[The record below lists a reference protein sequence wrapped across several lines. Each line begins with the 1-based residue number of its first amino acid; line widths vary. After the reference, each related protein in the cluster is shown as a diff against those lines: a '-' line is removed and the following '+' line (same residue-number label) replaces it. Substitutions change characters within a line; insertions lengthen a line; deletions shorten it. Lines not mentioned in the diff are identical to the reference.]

1 MLENFTAYLSSPV
14 GTIEIVGT
22 ETEIKAVNFRENAEN
37 SDLNNEI
44 LPELI
49 KTCVAQLEA
58 YFEGKRQ
65 VFDFTFQ
72 QKGTDFQQKVWA
84 ELLHIPFGKTI
95 SYLELAKRIGDV
107 KSIRAVG
114 TTNGKNQIGIIVPCH
129 RVIGSNGDLTG
140 YAGGLWRKRWLL
152 EHEQKVAHGLQA
164 LF

>member
-1 MLENFTAYLSSPV
+1 MTEIFITSIPSPL
-14 GTIEIVGT
+14 GRLEIVGT
-22 ETEIKAVNFRENAEN
+22 EKEINAANFKENIEN
-37 SDLNNEI
+37 QDVGFDDLP
-44 LPELI
+44 LLMQD
-49 KTCVAQLEA
+49 CVRQLLD

-65 VFDFTFQ
+65 VFDFPIH

-84 ELLHIPFGKTI
+84 ALLAIPFGKTC
-95 SYLELAKRIGDV
+95 SYLELARKIGDE

-114 TTNGKNQIGIIVPCH
+114 TTNGKNQLGIIVPCH

-152 EHEQKVAHGLQA
+152 EHEQKVAHGLQT